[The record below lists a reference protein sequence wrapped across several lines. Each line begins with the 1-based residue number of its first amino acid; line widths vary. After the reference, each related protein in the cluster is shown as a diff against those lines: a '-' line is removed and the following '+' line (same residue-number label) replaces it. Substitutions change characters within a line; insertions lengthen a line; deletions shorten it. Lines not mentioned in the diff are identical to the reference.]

1 MALGRKTGGRRK
13 GTPNK
18 VTAARQAMLPDTAAR
33 VMAGRSGGFPGD
45 AHALLV
51 AIYRDESLPLSM
63 RLDAAKS
70 AVKFERPALASTMV
84 TQKDALDEL
93 SLDDLQRLLALAE
106 AARAAG
112 GRDALTAAAGAA
124 QRAVIE
130 QQTSDQL
137 PLLVGPVAA

>member
-1 MALGRKTGGRRK
+1 
-13 GTPNK
+13 
-18 VTAARQAMLPDTAAR
+18 
-33 VMAGRSGGFPGD
+33 MAGRSEGFPGD

-106 AARAAG
+106 AAQAAG
-112 GRDALTAAAGAA
+112 GREALTAAAEAA

-130 QQTSDQL
+130 QQMTVQP

>member
-18 VTAARQAMLPDTAAR
+18 VTAARQAMLQDTAAR

-112 GRDALTAAAGAA
+112 GALTAAAGAA

>member
-1 MALGRKTGGRRK
+1 
-13 GTPNK
+13 
-18 VTAARQAMLPDTAAR
+18 
-33 VMAGRSGGFPGD
+33 
-45 AHALLV
+45 V

-93 SLDDLQRLLALAE
+93 SLDELQQLLALAE
-106 AARAAG
+106 AAQAAG
-112 GRDALTAAAGAA
+112 GSDALTRAAEAA
-124 QRAVIE
+124 QREAIR
-130 QQTSDQL
+130 QQTADQP